1 MNNLQ
6 KLIESYKQ
14 KIDEIAKSNLNID
27 QKYLIKDILDTIG
40 KKENVTEELIQNVYQ
55 LLIQR
60 VKVGLTFDAA
70 PTSKVDTVAYLQ
82 KDEELSFDK
91 SSSNQNTLI
100 IGENYDV

>member
-1 MNNLQ
+1 MNKINNLV
-6 KLIESYKQ
+6 ESYKQ

-27 QKYLIKDILDTIG
+27 QKGLMKDILDAIS

-60 VKVGLTFDAA
+60 VKVGFTFDAA

-82 KDEELSFDK
+82 KDKALSFGESDY
-91 SSSNQNTLI
+91 NQNTLI
-100 IGENYDV
+100 IGENYDA